1 MVWFEIPLL
10 CSSDVNAG
18 AINKTS
24 DGSQYEIT
32 TDEPI
37 IIPEESTNCELFATS
52 ASVWNVVPNV
62 VTGVNDMWYIEIATV
77 NYVVTIPEGLYD
89 LNTLEET
96 IDNDLI
102 SQGAVGGSFSFLPND
117 PTQQV
122 VIRIN
127 IAGVQINLLDDT
139 PRDLLGF
146 DNQLLPPGGVSAG
159 VEFFLGDEEASF
171 NNIDFFLIHTDLC
184 SEGIRLNGTFNQSI
198 AKVDIGATPPGSLI
212 TNQYFVPVKC
222 ECTYLI
228 GSIRKTWKI
237 WLTDQANE
245 RVNTEGE
252 NFVVQLV
259 LRYRLPDI
267 N

>member
-24 DGSQYEIT
+24 DGSQFEIT

-37 IIPEESTNCELFATS
+37 IIPEESTNCELYATS

-62 VTGVNDMWYIEIATV
+62 ETGVNDMWYIEIATV

-89 LNTLEET
+89 LNTLEQT
-96 IDNDLI
+96 IENDLI
-102 SQGAVGGSFSFLPND
+102 SQGATAGSFSFLPND

-122 VIRIN
+122 VIRLN
-127 IAGVQINLLDDT
+127 YAGVQIDFTPADT

-146 DNQLLPPGGVSAG
+146 NSQLIGPVLSVG
-159 VEFFLGDEEASF
+159 VEFYLGDNEAAF

-184 SEGIRLNGTFNQSI
+184 SEGIRLNGEFNQSI
-198 AKVDIGATPPGSLI
+198 AKVDIGDTAPGSLI
-212 TNQYFVPVKC
+212 TNQYFIPVRC
-222 ECTYLI
+222 ECSYLI
-228 GSIRKTWKI
+228 GTARKSWRV

-252 NFVVQLV
+252 NFNVQLV